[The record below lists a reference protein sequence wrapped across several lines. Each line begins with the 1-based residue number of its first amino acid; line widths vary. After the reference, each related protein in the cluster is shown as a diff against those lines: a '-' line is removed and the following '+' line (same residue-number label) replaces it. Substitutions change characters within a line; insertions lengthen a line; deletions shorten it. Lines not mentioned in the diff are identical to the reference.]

1 MSIDRLL
8 AFIVVGLTAL
18 LIGGIGG
25 LFMGATTEHTALA
38 GILGRAD
45 LTADCRV
52 QIEKAMAGGTESPDA
67 SR

>member
-1 MSIDRLL
+1 VSIDRLL

-38 GILGRAD
+38 EILGTAD

-52 QIEKAMAGGTESPDA
+52 QIEKAMAGGIQTTGTSQ
-67 SR
+67 